1 MQYFHSVTLD
11 ESKCKGC
18 INCVKHCPT
27 EAIRVKHGKA
37 HIIAERCIDCGEC
50 IRICPHHA
58 KRAVYD
64 HLEDLKKYKHTI
76 AIPAPA
82 LYGQFNNL
90 DNVDYV
96 LAGLLALGFDDV
108 FEVAKAAELVSEISR
123 EKMKKT
129 DVPHPIIS
137 TACPAVVR
145 LIKVRFPKLMSHL
158 LEINAPVEVA
168 AKIAKKQASERLGL
182 APEEIGVFF
191 ISPCPAKVTAANVPI
206 GTRKIS
212 IDGVLAISDIYKPLL
227 AAMNRIKTEP
237 PELHSCGL
245 TGISWAYTGGEATAL
260 LRPKYLAAD
269 AIRNVIDVLENIE
282 DEKLT
287 DLDFVELSACH
298 GGCVGGCLTIENP
311 FVAITRIRRL
321 RKYLPVSGTKL
332 KDFGVEADSFD
343 WDEKEDGACV
353 MQLDTDLTRAMEKMA
368 QMQRIEKMLPGIDCA
383 ACGSPSCHAFA
394 EDVVAG
400 NAKEA
405 DCVFVM
411 RDRLKKLMENIT
423 E

>member
-64 HLEDLKKYKHTI
+64 HLDALKNYKHTI

-96 LAGLLALGFDDV
+96 LAGLLGLGFNEV

-123 EKMKKT
+123 KKLKNYT
-129 DVPHPIIS
+129 GPKPIIS

-168 AKIAKKQASERLGL
+168 AKLARKQAVEKYGL
-182 APEEIGVFF
+182 TPEQIGVFF

-206 GTRKIS
+206 GTKEIS

-227 AAMNRIKTEP
+227 SVMNHIKDEP

-269 AIRNVIDVLENIE
+269 AIRNVIDILENIE
-282 DEKLT
+282 DEKLR

-298 GGCVGGCLTIENP
+298 AGCVGGCLTIENP

-321 RKYLPVSGTKL
+321 RKYLPISGTRL
-332 KDFGVEADSFD
+332 ADFGVSADAFD
-343 WDEKEDGACV
+343 WDEKEDSAPV
-353 MQLDTDLTRAMEKMA
+353 MQLDTDRAKAMEKMKE
-368 QMQRIEKMLPGIDCA
+368 MQRIEKMLPGIDCA

-411 RDRLKKLMENIT
+411 RNKLKNIMDNIT